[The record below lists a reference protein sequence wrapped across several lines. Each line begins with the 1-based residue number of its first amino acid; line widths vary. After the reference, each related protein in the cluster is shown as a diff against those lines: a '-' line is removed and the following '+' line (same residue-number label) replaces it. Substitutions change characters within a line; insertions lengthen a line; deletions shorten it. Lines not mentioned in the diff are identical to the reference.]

1 VPTVEVRIGIHNTTR
16 ELTVESAQT
25 QEEIQ
30 QAVAAAVA
38 DESGIL
44 TLSDEKGRTVIV
56 PARTLAYVELA
67 GNGTRRVGF
76 GAS

>member
-1 VPTVEVRIGIHNTTR
+1 VPTVEVRIGIHNNTR

-56 PARTLAYVELA
+56 PARTLAYVELS
-67 GNGTRRVGF
+67 GNGIRRVGF